1 MILYFFSSVTL
12 VMVVTM
18 PFTALTDVIFCVP
31 GPTCGSTSVPRS
43 MA

>member
-1 MILYFFSSVTL
+1 MMRYFFSSVTF
-12 VMVVTM
+12 VTVVTM
-18 PFTALTDVIFCVP
+18 PFTAFTLVIFWVP